1 MQALNGA
8 IFCLAW
14 ILGLLST
21 AHPWGWG
28 LLLILGLGLVGM
40 RWLSLRQPWLGLYP
54 WRRGPTIRTW
64 GIALGIALFAGV
76 YLNLC
81 LPAPGSQDI
90 GRVAAQ
96 VETSRAQV
104 TVTGIV
110 QTVPRLTRSQ
120 NIQLQV
126 KTLNLQ
132 PNPTTKPVRGLL
144 YVTLPLKQGSELHPG
159 QRVDISGYLYKPR
172 RPSVP
177 SGFDFEDYLAR
188 SGIFA
193 GLRGKTTT
201 VKDFGGTWGW
211 WALRQRIVRSQARYL
226 GNTKG
231 ALVSAMVMGHRA
243 VDLPF
248 DLRSSFVEVGLAHA
262 LAASG
267 FQVSI
272 ILSGLLQGTARL
284 SQRYQL
290 LLAMGGLLLFGLLSG
305 FEASVSRA
313 VLMGMASLAAL
324 VSDRKLKPVGVL
336 LLVAV
341 VLLVIQPLWIWDLG
355 FQLSFLATLGLIV
368 TVPPLTQR
376 LDWLP
381 PAIASLVAVPIAAML
396 WTLPLQLFQFGVAS
410 LYCLLANVCTTL
422 FLIILTVGGFG
433 SGVVAILWPW
443 AGSVLAWPLSL
454 PTQGLIWLVTR
465 LSQLPGTS
473 LAIGTISIGQLVI
486 LYGLLLSA
494 WLLPLWRQRLPLLIS
509 LALAV
514 IVLPIWHIQ
523 TNRFQITI
531 FDRVSPPMMV
541 AQQPGA
547 TLVLNSGDRNTA
559 AQTLVPFL
567 QRQGIDHIDLA
578 LATDLRPRWREGWPA
593 LLQQFPI
600 QMLTPISISETTAF
614 MHLLR
619 QFQVQPDQIRDLQ
632 VGEQLTQKQVGVTVL
647 RHQPTLLQLRVD
659 QHLWLVVTGK
669 IQGLSPWLQT
679 APVEQPQVLWWST
692 QLEPA
697 VIKQLNPQTLVLTSP
712 TVDPQMLTDLQRKI
726 PQVYWTPRDGAVQ
739 WTRDRGFETTLPTG
753 ENPASPL

>member
-1 MQALNGA
+1 MQTLNGA

-21 AHPWGWG
+21 AHSWGWG

-54 WRRGPTIRTW
+54 WRRGPTIKTW
-64 GIALGIALFAGV
+64 CIALGIALFAGV
-76 YLNLC
+76 YLNLR
-81 LPAPGSQDI
+81 LPTPGSQDI

-96 VETSRAQV
+96 VETSGAPV

-110 QTVPRLTRSQ
+110 ETVPRLTRSQ
-120 NIQLQV
+120 NVQLQV
-126 KTLNLQ
+126 KTLNLK
-132 PNPTTKPVRGLL
+132 PNPTTKPLRGLL
-144 YVTLPLKQGSELHPG
+144 YVTLPSKQGADLHPG
-159 QRVDISGYLYKPR
+159 QRVDVSGYLYKPR
-172 RPSVP
+172 RSSVT

-193 GLRGKTTT
+193 GLRGKTVT
-201 VKDFGGTWGW
+201 VKDSSGTWGW
-211 WALRQRIVRSQARYL
+211 WALRQRIVRSQAQYL

-231 ALVSAMVMGHRA
+231 ALVSAMVLGHRA

-248 DLRSSFVEVGLAHA
+248 DLRNSFVQVGLAHA

-272 ILSGLLQGTARL
+272 ILAGLLKVTERV
-284 SQRYQL
+284 SKRYQL
-290 LLAMGGLLLFGLLSG
+290 LAGLGGLLLFGLLSG
-305 FEASVSRA
+305 FEPSVARA

-324 VSDRKLKPVGVL
+324 VGDRKLQPVGVL

-355 FQLSFLATLGLIV
+355 FQLSFLATLGLMV
-368 TVPPLTQR
+368 TVPPLSRR

-381 PAIASLVAVPIAAML
+381 PAIASLIAVPMAAML
-396 WTLPLQLFQFGVAS
+396 WTLPLQLYQFGVAS
-410 LYCLLANVCTTL
+410 LYCLLANVCTTPL
-422 FLIILTVGGFG
+422 LILLTIGGFG
-433 SGVVAILWPW
+433 SGVIAILWPG

-454 PTQGLIWLVTR
+454 PTQGLIWLVTH

-473 LAIGTISIGQLVI
+473 VTIGTISVGQLVI

-494 WLLPLWRQRLPLLIS
+494 WLLPSGRQRLPLLIS

-514 IVLPIWHIQ
+514 IVLPVWQIQ

-531 FDRVSPPMMV
+531 FDRASPPMMV
-541 AQQPGA
+541 LQQPGA
-547 TLVLNSGDRNTA
+547 TLVLNTGDRNTA
-559 AQTLVPFL
+559 SQTLVPFL

-578 LATDLRPRWREGWPA
+578 LATDLRFRWREGWPA
-593 LLQQFPI
+593 LLQRIPI
-600 QMLTPISISETTAF
+600 HMLVPISILETTPF
-614 MHLLR
+614 RDLIR
-619 QFQVQPDQIRDLQ
+619 QFSVQPSQIRSLQ
-632 VGEQLTQKQVGVTVL
+632 VGEQLAQEQVDFSVL
-647 RHQPTLLQLRVD
+647 RHQPTLLQFRVD
-659 QHLWLVVTGK
+659 QDTWLMVAGNS
-669 IQGLSPWLQT
+669 QGLSSWLQT
-679 APVEQPQVLWWST
+679 VQVAQPQVLWWST

-697 VIKQLNPQTLVLTSP
+697 VIQQLSPQTLILTTP
-712 TVDPQMLTDLQRKI
+712 TVDPQALMELQQDI

-739 WTRDRGFETTLPTG
+739 WTRDRGFETTSPTS